1 MILLT
6 PLALIGLVFLPLLIV
21 LHLRRR
27 RYRLEEVSS
36 TRLWRELLDEMR
48 PKPSWMRLHSLP
60 LLLLQLLAV
69 ALLVVVLARPA
80 GLVAPSQQQ
89 RQHVYILDDSLR
101 MAATDLRPNR
111 LAVARQIIGRQIN
124 AEPPTT
130 LTTVVV
136 ASAQPHLL
144 ISSTDRTRVQQAL
157 APLAPTAAPADLAG
171 ALRLAD
177 GLLADQGGPGVAIT
191 LVHARENIVPAVAG
205 ATGLFSAIA
214 VGRSTDNQAILR
226 FSARCAPGAR
236 RTCEA
241 FAVVRNEDDRPGNDP
256 LVVLAD
262 GDPLAQQS
270 LVLPAHSETGLSFAV
285 PRGRHV
291 LQMHLLRP
299 DILSLDNTAWCV
311 VDAPRRAQVTLVGD
325 AARVA
330 PIQRALAALPD
341 VALRVRTPMRYSAV
355 DAVRSDL
362 LVLDG
367 WRPPGAATERSS
379 PGLKDGRSPDGGLPP
394 APTLLLVDP
403 PSLPPGSRAAGT
415 LPDTTVSGLDAASP
429 LLADVDLTSLDVP
442 GGTAERLT
450 LPDWVAPI
458 VWSAAGP
465 LLAAGD
471 DGTQRLAVLAFD
483 PAESNL
489 PQLSAFP
496 LLLWNVVRW
505 SETWLPAAVV
515 AGEDVLISPSPG
527 TTSVEIAGS
536 AGPVLRQTVSAQAP
550 HPVTFTVARP
560 GVYTV
565 VERGPWGSRSGQ
577 VAANAQDSSPPTT
590 AGPVLFQSGGR
601 GSAVGGRPATALPP
615 IAYRLSPDRWW
626 PWIGLAAWL
635 VIAAEWL
642 YVARRGEG

>member
-27 RYRLEEVSS
+27 HYRLEEVSS
-36 TRLWRELLDEMR
+36 TRLWRELLEETR

-69 ALLVVVLARPA
+69 ALLVVGLARPA
-80 GLVAPSQQQ
+80 GLLAPSQQ

-177 GLLADQGGPGVAIT
+177 GLLADQGGPGAAIT
-191 LVHARENIVPAVAG
+191 LVHAREDVVPAVAG

-214 VGRSTDNQAILR
+214 VGRSTDNQVILR

-236 RTCEA
+236 RTCDA
-241 FAVVRNEDDRPGNDP
+241 FAVVRNEDNRPVNDP
-256 LVVLAD
+256 LIVLAD

-291 LQMHLLRP
+291 LQVHLLRP

-311 VDAPRRAQVTLVGD
+311 IAAPRRAQVTLVGD
-325 AARVA
+325 RARVA
-330 PIQRALAALPD
+330 PIRRALAGLPD
-341 VALRVRTPMRYSAV
+341 VALRVRTPMRYSAA
-355 DAVRSDL
+355 DAARSDL

-379 PGLKDGRSPDGGLPP
+379 PGRSPGGGLPP

-403 PSLPPGSRAAGT
+403 PSLPRSRAAGA
-415 LPDTTVSGLDAASP
+415 LADTTVSGLDAASP
-429 LLADVDLTSLDVP
+429 LLSDVDLTSLDVQ

-483 PAESNL
+483 PAASNL

-505 SETWLPAAVV
+505 SEMWLPAAVV
-515 AGEDVLISPSPG
+515 AGADVLISPSPG

-550 HPVTFTVARP
+550 HPVTFTAAQP

-565 VERGPWGSRSGQ
+565 IERGTWGSRSGQ
-577 VAANAQDSSPPTT
+577 VAANVQDTSPPTT
-590 AGPVLFQSGGR
+590 AGPVLLETEGGKQAAA
-601 GSAVGGRPATALPP
+601 GSQLPAPAS
-615 IAYRLSPDRWW
+615 RLLLGWW

-635 VIAAEWL
+635 AIAAEWL
-642 YVARRGEG
+642 YIARHGEG

>member
-36 TRLWRELLDEMR
+36 TRLWRELLDETR

-69 ALLVVVLARPA
+69 ALLVVGLARPA
-80 GLVAPSQQQ
+80 GLAAPSQH

-130 LTTVVV
+130 LTTVVA

-177 GLLADQGGPGVAIT
+177 GLLADQGGPGAAIT

-236 RTCEA
+236 RACEA
-241 FAVVRNEDDRPGNDP
+241 FAVVRNEDDRPVNDP
-256 LVVLAD
+256 LIVLAN

-299 DILSLDNTAWCV
+299 DILSLDSTAWCV
-311 VDAPRRAQVTLVGD
+311 IGAPRRAQVTLVGD
-325 AARVA
+325 MARVA
-330 PIQRALAALPD
+330 PIRRALAGLPD
-341 VALRVRTPMRYSAV
+341 VTLRVRTPTRYSAA
-355 DAVRSDL
+355 DAARSDL

-379 PGLKDGRSPDGGLPP
+379 PGRSPGGGLPP

-403 PSLPPGSRAAGT
+403 PSLPGSRAAGT
-415 LPDTTVSGLDAASP
+415 LADTTVSGLDAASP

-450 LPDWVAPI
+450 LPDWVVPI

-483 PAESNL
+483 PAASNL

-536 AGPVLRQTVSAQAP
+536 AGPVLRQIVSAQAP
-550 HPVTFTVARP
+550 HPVTFTAARP

-577 VAANAQDSSPPTT
+577 VAANADEVPSPAAGAVVLAREGAPGTT
-590 AGPVLFQSGGR
+590 L
-601 GSAVGGRPATALPP
+601 PAPRT
-615 IAYRLSPDRWW
+615 WW
-626 PWIGLAAWL
+626 PWIGLLAVL
-635 VIAAEWL
+635 TIAAEWL
-642 YVARRGEG
+642 YLARRGEG

>member
-1 MILLT
+1 
-6 PLALIGLVFLPLLIV
+6 
-21 LHLRRR
+21 
-27 RYRLEEVSS
+27 
-36 TRLWRELLDEMR
+36 
-48 PKPSWMRLHSLP
+48 MRLQSLP

-69 ALLVVVLARPA
+69 TLLVVGLARPA
-80 GLVAPSQQQ
+80 GLAAPSQH

-101 MAATDLRPNR
+101 MAATDLRPDR

-136 ASAQPHLL
+136 ASAQPYLL
-144 ISSTDRTRVQQAL
+144 ISSTDRTRVRQAL
-157 APLAPTAAPADLAG
+157 ARLAPTAAPADLAG
-171 ALRLAD
+171 ALRLAAAVLGTQD
-177 GLLADQGGPGVAIT
+177 GPGAAIT
-191 LVHARENIVPAVAG
+191 LLHAREDVVPAVAG

-214 VGRSTDNQAILR
+214 VGRSMDNQAILR

-236 RTCEA
+236 ATCEA
-241 FAVVRNEDDRPGNDP
+241 FAIVRNEDDRAVNDP

-270 LVLPAHSETGLSFAV
+270 LVLPAQSETGLSFAV

-299 DILSLDNTAWCV
+299 DILSLDDTAWCV
-311 VDAPRRAQVTLVGD
+311 IDAPRRAQVTLVGD

-330 PIQRALAALPD
+330 PIQRALAGLPD
-341 VALRVRTPMRYSAV
+341 VTLRVRTPTRYSAA
-355 DAVRSDL
+355 DAEPSDL
-362 LVLDG
+362 LILDG
-367 WRPPGAATERSS
+367 WRPPGATTERSS
-379 PGLKDGRSPDGGLPP
+379 PRRSPGGGLPP

-403 PSLPPGSRAAGT
+403 PSLPGSRAAGT
-415 LPDTTVSGLDAASP
+415 LADTAVSGLDAASP
-429 LLADVDLTSLDVP
+429 LLSDVDLTSLDVP

-450 LPDWVAPI
+450 LPDWVAP
-458 VWSAAGP
+458 VLWSAAGP

-483 PAESNL
+483 PAASNL

-527 TTSVEIAGS
+527 TTSVEVAS
-536 AGPVLRQTVSAQAP
+536 AAGPVFRQTFSAQAP
-550 HPVTFTVARP
+550 HPVTFTAAQP

-565 VERGPWGSRSGQ
+565 VERGSWGSRSGQ
-577 VAANAQDSSPPTT
+577 VAANAEEAPPTT
-590 AGPVLFQSGGR
+590 AGPELFLSGGR
-601 GSAVGGRPATALPP
+601 SATALPP
-615 IAYRLSPDRWW
+615 IAYRLSPNGWW
-626 PWIGLAAWL
+626 PWIGLLAVL
-635 VIAAEWL
+635 TIAAEWL
-642 YVARRGEG
+642 YLARRGEG

>member
-1 MILLT
+1 
-6 PLALIGLVFLPLLIV
+6 
-21 LHLRRR
+21 
-27 RYRLEEVSS
+27 
-36 TRLWRELLDEMR
+36 
-48 PKPSWMRLHSLP
+48 
-60 LLLLQLLAV
+60 
-69 ALLVVVLARPA
+69 
-80 GLVAPSQQQ
+80 
-89 RQHVYILDDSLR
+89 
-101 MAATDLRPNR
+101 
-111 LAVARQIIGRQIN
+111 
-124 AEPPTT
+124 
-130 LTTVVV
+130 
-136 ASAQPHLL
+136 
-144 ISSTDRTRVQQAL
+144 VQQAL

-177 GLLADQGGPGVAIT
+177 GLLANQDAPGAAMT
-191 LVHARENIVPAVAG
+191 LVHAREDLVPAVAG
-205 ATGLFSAIA
+205 AAGLVSAIA

-241 FAVVRNEDDRPGNDP
+241 FALVRNADDRPVNDP

-299 DILSLDNTAWCV
+299 DILSLDNTAWCI
-311 VDAPRRAQVTLVGD
+311 VDSVHRVQVTLVGD
-325 AARVA
+325 VARVA
-330 PIQRALAALPD
+330 PIRRALAGLPD
-341 VALRVRTPMRYSAV
+341 VTLHVRTPMRYSAA
-355 DAVRSDL
+355 DAERSDL

-379 PGLKDGRSPDGGLPP
+379 PGRSPGGGLPP

-403 PSLPPGSRAAGT
+403 PSLPGSRAAGA
-415 LPDTTVSGLDAASP
+415 LADTAVSGLDTASP
-429 LLADVDLTSLDVP
+429 LLSDVDLTSLDVQ

-450 LPDWVAPI
+450 LPDWVAPV

-471 DGTQRLAVLAFD
+471 DGTQRLAVLTFD
-483 PAESNL
+483 PAASNL

-505 SETWLPAAVV
+505 SGTWFPAAAV
-515 AGEDVLISPSPG
+515 AGEDILISASPG
-527 TTSVEIAGS
+527 TTSVEIAGA
-536 AGPVLRQTVSAQAP
+536 AGPVLRQTFSAQAP
-550 HPVTFTVARP
+550 HAVTFTAAQP

-577 VAANAQDSSPPTT
+577 VAANAEGVPPATV
-590 AGPVLFQSGGR
+590 GPVLFLSGGGPGSGWPPGWPSPLSGSTSR
-601 GSAVGGRPATALPP
+601 GVEKGE
-615 IAYRLSPDRWW
+615 
-626 PWIGLAAWL
+626 AA
-635 VIAAEWL
+635 
-642 YVARRGEG
+642 

>member
-36 TRLWRELLDEMR
+36 TRLWRELLEETR

-69 ALLVVVLARPA
+69 ALLVVGLARPA
-80 GLVAPSQQQ
+80 GLIAPSQQH

-124 AEPPTT
+124 SEPPTT

-171 ALRLAD
+171 ALRLTD
-177 GLLADQGGPGVAIT
+177 GLLANQGGPGAAIT
-191 LVHARENIVPAVAG
+191 LVHAREDIVPAVAG
-205 ATGLFSAIA
+205 ATDLFSAIA

-226 FSARCAPGAR
+226 FSARCASGAR

-241 FAVVRNEDDRPGNDP
+241 FAVVRNEDDRPVNDP
-256 LVVLAD
+256 LLVLAD

-285 PRGRHV
+285 PRGRHI

-311 VDAPRRAQVTLVGD
+311 IDAPRRAQVTLVGD
-325 AARVA
+325 MARVA
-330 PIQRALAALPD
+330 PIRRALAGLPD
-341 VALRVRTPMRYSAV
+341 VALRVRTPMRYSAA
-355 DAVRSDL
+355 DAARSDL

-367 WRPPGAATERSS
+367 WRPPGA
-379 PGLKDGRSPDGGLPP
+379 LPP
-394 APTLLLVDP
+394 APTLVLVDP
-403 PSLPPGSRAAGT
+403 PSLPRSRAAGA
-415 LPDTTVSGLDAASP
+415 LADTTVSGLDAASP
-429 LLADVDLTSLDVP
+429 LLSDVDLTSLDVP
-442 GGTAERLT
+442 GGMAKRLT

-483 PAESNL
+483 PAASNL

-505 SETWLPAAVV
+505 SETWLPAAVI

-527 TTSVEIAGS
+527 TTSVEVADS
-536 AGPVLRQTVSAQAP
+536 AGPVLRRTVSAQSP
-550 HPVTFTVARP
+550 RPVTVTAARP

-565 VERGPWGSRSGQ
+565 VERGTWGSRSGQ
-577 VAANAQDSSPPTT
+577 VAANVQGTSPPTT
-590 AGPVLFQSGGR
+590 AGPVLLLSGGR
-601 GSAVGGRPATALPP
+601 RSAVGGTAATAQSP
-615 IAYRLSPDRWW
+615 IAYRLSPNGWW

-635 VIAAEWL
+635 AIAVEWL
-642 YVARRGEG
+642 YVARRGAG

>member
-36 TRLWRELLDEMR
+36 TRLWRELLEETR

-60 LLLLQLLAV
+60 LLLLQLFAV
-69 ALLVVVLARPA
+69 ALLVVGLARPA
-80 GLVAPSQQQ
+80 GLVAPSQPQ

-111 LAVARQIIGRQIN
+111 LAVARQIIRRQIN

-136 ASAQPHLL
+136 ASTQPHLL

-171 ALRLAD
+171 AFRLAD
-177 GLLADQGGPGVAIT
+177 GLLADQGGPGAAIT
-191 LVHARENIVPAVAG
+191 LVHAREDVVPAVVG

-226 FSARCAPGAR
+226 FSARCASGAR
-236 RTCEA
+236 RTCDA
-241 FAVVRNEDDRPGNDP
+241 FAVVRNEDDRPVNDP
-256 LVVLAD
+256 LMVLAD

-311 VDAPRRAQVTLVGD
+311 DDAPSRAQVTLVGD
-325 AARVA
+325 MARVA
-330 PIQRALAALPD
+330 PIRRALAGLPG
-341 VALRVRTPMRYSAV
+341 VTLRVRTPVRYTAA
-355 DAVRSDL
+355 DAARSDL

-367 WRPPGAATERSS
+367 WRPPGAATERRS
-379 PGLKDGRSPDGGLPP
+379 PGLKDGRSPGGGLPP
-394 APTLLLVDP
+394 APTLLLVNP
-403 PSLPPGSRAAGT
+403 PSLPGSRAAGT
-415 LPDTTVSGLDAASP
+415 LADTTVSGLDAASP
-429 LLADVDLTSLDVP
+429 LLSGVDLTSLDVP

-450 LPDWVAPI
+450 LPEWVAPI

-471 DGTQRLAVLAFD
+471 DGTQRLAVLTFD
-483 PAESNL
+483 PAASNL

-505 SETWLPAAVV
+505 SEAWLPAAVV
-515 AGEDVLISPSPG
+515 VGEDVLISPSPG
-527 TTSVEIAGS
+527 TTSVEIANS
-536 AGPVLRQTVSAQAP
+536 AGPVLRQAVSAQAP
-550 HPVTFTVARP
+550 HPVTFTATRP

-577 VAANAQDSSPPTT
+577 VAANVQDTSPRTT
-590 AGPVLFQSGGR
+590 AAPALVLSGGR
-601 GSAVGGRPATALPP
+601 RSAVGGRPATTLPP
-615 IAYRLSPDRWW
+615 IAYRLSPNRWW

-635 VIAAEWL
+635 AIAAEWL

>member
-36 TRLWRELLDEMR
+36 TRLWRELLEETR
-48 PKPSWMRLHSLP
+48 PKPSWMRLQSLP

-69 ALLVVVLARPA
+69 ALLVVGLARPA
-80 GLVAPSQQQ
+80 GLVAPSPRH

-136 ASAQPHLL
+136 ASVQPHLL

-177 GLLADQGGPGVAIT
+177 GLLANEDGPSAAIT
-191 LVHARENIVPAVAG
+191 LVHAREDVVPAVAG
-205 ATGLFSAIA
+205 ATGLYSAIA

-226 FSARCAPGAR
+226 FSARCASGAR

-241 FAVVRNEDDRPGNDP
+241 FAVVRNADDRPVNDP
-256 LVVLAD
+256 LMVLAD

-299 DILSLDNTAWCV
+299 DILSLDNTAWCIV
-311 VDAPRRAQVTLVGD
+311 NPVRRAQVTLVGD
-325 AARVA
+325 MARVA
-330 PIQRALAALPD
+330 PIRRALAGLPD
-341 VALRVRTPMRYSAV
+341 VTLHVRAPMRYSAA
-355 DAVRSDL
+355 DAARSDL

-367 WRPPGAATERSS
+367 WRPP
-379 PGLKDGRSPDGGLPP
+379 GGLPP

-403 PSLPPGSRAAGT
+403 PSLPGSRAAGA
-415 LPDTTVSGLDAASP
+415 LADTTVSGLDAASP
-429 LLADVDLTSLDVP
+429 LLSDVDLTSLDVQ

-483 PAESNL
+483 PAASNL
-489 PQLSAFP
+489 
-496 LLLWNVVRW
+496 
-505 SETWLPAAVV
+505 
-515 AGEDVLISPSPG
+515 
-527 TTSVEIAGS
+527 
-536 AGPVLRQTVSAQAP
+536 
-550 HPVTFTVARP
+550 
-560 GVYTV
+560 
-565 VERGPWGSRSGQ
+565 
-577 VAANAQDSSPPTT
+577 
-590 AGPVLFQSGGR
+590 
-601 GSAVGGRPATALPP
+601 
-615 IAYRLSPDRWW
+615 
-626 PWIGLAAWL
+626 
-635 VIAAEWL
+635 
-642 YVARRGEG
+642 